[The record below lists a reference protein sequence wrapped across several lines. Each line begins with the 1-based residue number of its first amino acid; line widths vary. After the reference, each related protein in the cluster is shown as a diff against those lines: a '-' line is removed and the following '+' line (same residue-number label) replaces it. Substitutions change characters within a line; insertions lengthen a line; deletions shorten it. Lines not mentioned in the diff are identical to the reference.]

1 MPGPEP
7 GAVWVEDEGGRFHA
21 YGNPFLWTGRLSPNR
36 HRRMVRMLHLVRQGW
51 RCRWCREDIPH
62 DRRTDAEFCRE
73 RCRKAEAR
81 HLRKFRRRV
90 VVEPDRYDGAA
101 P

>member
-7 GAVWVEDEGGRFHA
+7 GAVWVEDEGARFHA
-21 YGNPFLWTGRLSPNR
+21 YGNPYLWTGQLSPNR
-36 HRRMVRMLHLVRQGW
+36 RKRMVRMLHLVRHGW
-51 RCRWCREDIPH
+51 RCRWCREDIPQ

-73 RCRKAEAR
+73 RCRKAAAR
-81 HLRKFRRRV
+81 QMRKFRRRV
-90 VVEPDRYDGAA
+90 VEPDRYQGAA